1 MNSQLQTALAPTGV
15 LRVAINIG
23 NPILA
28 KRGDDRTVAGVSV
41 DMAHMLA
48 QELDLP
54 LELVVFESAGESVQA
69 VVDERADV
77 GFFAIDPKRGQ
88 AIAFTD
94 AYVLIEG
101 CYLVRDDSPISSNE
115 SVDKSGVR
123 IAVGKGSAYDLHLQ
137 RTIQHAQLV
146 AAPTSPAVFSFFVEH
161 QLEVAAGVKQQL
173 EKDLPEFP
181 GHRLLP
187 GRFMVIRQAMGVAKS
202 RGSAACAALTQFVE
216 QQKSI
221 GFVAQALFRHQITG
235 ATVAPLNSTTTQ
247 ADQDNDQRP
256 RLGLM
261 LGDPTGIGP
270 EVAIKLL
277 NRPQTH
283 AQARVLVVGDHRIF
297 QQAAK
302 HQGFDWPVRL
312 VTRGQEVVWPSAGTR
327 EILMV
332 DLNNIDP
339 GVVTPG
345 SVDPAMGWRVGET
358 LQVMTHMALNNE
370 IDAVCFAPLNKGAI
384 NRGGW
389 KYLDEHAM
397 FADWNQH
404 QGYYGEVN
412 IIPMFC
418 TFRVTS
424 HVSLRKAVDLVTPE
438 RIEGAVTLAHTVLKG
453 LGHQKPRI
461 GVAALN
467 PHSGEGGL
475 FGDEEITTI
484 RPTLQKLTAA
494 GLYNEGPYP
503 SDTVFLKAK
512 AGLLDAVVIMY
523 HDQGQIATK
532 LLGFG
537 EGVTLTGGLKTI
549 YTTPAHGTAYDIV
562 GQNKADPG
570 AMIKA
575 FEVAVL
581 LANRR
586 RTAAPTAQSH

>member
-28 KRGDDRTVAGVSV
+28 KRSDDRTVAGVSV

-69 VVDERADV
+69 VIEERADV

-101 CYLVRDDSPISSNE
+101 CYLVRDDSPISSIE
-115 SVDKSGVR
+115 SVDQPGVR
-123 IAVGKGSAYDLHLQ
+123 IAVGMGSAYDLYLQ

-146 AAPTSPAVFSFFVEH
+146 AAPSSPAVFSFFVEH

-173 EKDLPEFP
+173 EKDLPKFP

-202 RGSAACAALTQFVE
+202 RGSAASAALTQFVE

-221 GFVAQALFRHQITG
+221 GFVAQALFRHQISG

-247 ADQDNDQRP
+247 AVQDNDQRP

-327 EILMV
+327 EILIV

-494 GLYNEGPYP
+494 GLYTEGPYP